1 MIHSPSS
8 AFKRWALAVA
18 CTLTLS
24 GPGHAFELVPGHIYT
39 SDSWTNSIIQVRPD
53 GVEVDT
59 LTLPGHTDGTKGL
72 AFGPDGTL
80 FVVAVADHGFDVVRI
95 GPQGQ
100 VLATYAG
107 PTYVPGNLSFGKI
120 AVSDTGR
127 VYVTGQNSL
136 LTFQPDV
143 TGVSTIYTDNQVYD
157 VDILPSGN
165 LLVITAYRIVELTP
179 AGALVRIV
187 VPSHGVVDGR
197 GLEYDPATNS
207 VFATMLGY
215 TDNFFQVMRFD
226 ASTGILEDSNYFLY
240 ADDLFLT
247 TDRRLLVGSRTLS
260 PAWFGL
266 DTAMLGPLNSRQRM
280 FVTVYSLESI
290 FSDDFED

>member
-1 MIHSPSS
+1 MIQSASS
-8 AFKRWALAVA
+8 TFKRWALAVA
-18 CTLTLS
+18 CTAALS
-24 GPGHAFELVPGHIYT
+24 GPGHAFELVPGHVYT
-39 SDSWTNSIIQVRPD
+39 SDSSTNAIIQVQPD

-59 LTLPGHTDGTKGL
+59 LTLPGYTDGTKGL

-107 PTYVPGNLSFGKI
+107 PTYVFGNLSYGKI
-120 AVSDTGR
+120 AVSDSGR
-127 VYVTGQNSL
+127 VYVTGQDSL
-136 LTFQPDV
+136 LTFQPGV

-157 VDILPSGN
+157 VEILPSGN
-165 LLVITAYRIVELTP
+165 LLVLTAYRIVELTP
-179 AGALVRIV
+179 SGGFVRTV

-197 GLEYDPATNS
+197 GLEYDPVTNS

-215 TDNFFQVMRFD
+215 SEHYFQVMRFD
-226 ASTGILEDSNYFLY
+226 ASTGILEGSNAYTY

-247 TDRRLLVGSRTLS
+247 IDRRLLVGSRTQP

-266 DTAMLGPLNSRQRM
+266 DTAMLGVLNPRQRM
-280 FVTVYSLESI
+280 FVTVYSVEAV